1 MIAVVT
7 PPEVVLEL
15 RQAPLSQALYG
26 TSVVVAVVLVV
37 VVLAGGFPPLL
48 TIVFLAFV
56 VGITGY
62 NTATALSRARAH
74 ADGSLEVR
82 NRLTTRRL
90 QRADIDRVVL
100 GRQGGPGSLRRLE
113 LLLRDG
119 ATLNLVATEVPPLP
133 GLRRRLEEQAAGLR
147 AWLDG
152 AA

>member
-7 PPEVVLEL
+7 PSDVVLEL

-26 TSVVVAVVLVV
+26 ASLVVAVVVAVV
-37 VVLAGGFPPLL
+37 VLTGDFPAHF
-48 TIVFLAFV
+48 TILFIAFM

-90 QRADIDRVVL
+90 RRSDIDRVML

-119 ATLNLVATEVPPLP
+119 TTLHLVATEVPPLP
-133 GLRRRLEEQAAGLR
+133 GLKRRLEEQAAELR
-147 AWLDG
+147 AWRDG
-152 AA
+152 AT